1 LVDFGQEFNPMVWH
15 LLVIYHIYGETYS
28 ATGNLHQT
36 YERQNVNMFKIKLG
50 YKVKQEK
57 KKESSASKFGY
68 EISME
73 PAILQLLS
81 AEECVLH
88 IST

>member
-1 LVDFGQEFNPMVWH
+1 MKGRMLICLRDSW
-15 LLVIYHIYGETYS
+15 Y
-28 ATGNLHQT
+28 
-36 YERQNVNMFKIKLG
+36 IK
-50 YKVKQEK
+50 YNKKK

>member
-1 LVDFGQEFNPMVWH
+1 MKGRMLIC
-15 LLVIYHIYGETYS
+15 LRYS
-28 ATGNLHQT
+28 WD
-36 YERQNVNMFKIKLG
+36 IK
-50 YKVKQEK
+50 YNKKK

-81 AEECVLH
+81 AEECALH
-88 IST
+88 ISTWHNIQKLSLSGKNN